1 MKKLT
6 WFELAMVG
14 IGIIASCFVVSFI
27 VKCKFNLETDFLSSA
42 ATIFAAVVAMLL
54 FNDWREQQKFA
65 LIEKYQ
71 DLLKEAGNSLFLN
84 YSKFH
89 IRVKTVRNQ
98 YAFPATEAEKNQ
110 FIKMDTL
117 EVRDL
122 VQGLLTNLLHS
133 STLLHEY
140 SICMLR
146 VNSEFSNSTHYKD
159 IMSYRD
165 NLCNSYKQLADIN
178 DDEVLRYTFELAN
191 LADKGEVS
199 SSIHQFK
206 ELCGYSCVDFL
217 NNILLDN
224 K

>member
-1 MKKLT
+1 MKKYNE
-6 WFELAMVG
+6 FELIG
-14 IGIIASCFVVSFI
+14 IGVTLLVLCILISIIGKHVFD
-27 VKCKFNLETDFLSSA
+27 LEGDYLSA
-42 ATIFAAVVAMLL
+42 AATLFAAVVATLL

-98 YAFPATEAEKNQ
+98 YVFPATEVEKNQ

-122 VQGLLTNLLHS
+122 VQGMLTDLLHS

-146 VNSEFSNSTHYKD
+146 VNSEYSNSIHYKD
-159 IMSYRD
+159 IVRYRN
-165 NLCNSYKQLADIN
+165 NLNNSYNLLANVKEDEALIYTIELAKLADQ
-178 DDEVLRYTFELAN
+178 
-191 LADKGEVS
+191 GEVA

-217 NNILLDN
+217 NNLLLDN

>member
-1 MKKLT
+1 MKKHTLY
-6 WFELAMVG
+6 EISM
-14 IGIIASCFVVSFI
+14 IGLILLLICIIVALI
-27 VKCKFNLETDFLSSA
+27 GKHALGLEGDYLSA
-42 ATIFAAVVAMLL
+42 AATLFAAVVAMLL

-89 IRVKTVRNQ
+89 LRVKTVRNQ
-98 YAFPATEAEKNQ
+98 YAFPATDNEKNQ
-110 FIKMDTL
+110 FITMNKL
-117 EVRDL
+117 EIGDL
-122 VQGLLTNLLHS
+122 VQHLLIELLHS
-133 STLLHEY
+133 STLLQEY
-140 SICMLR
+140 SICLVR
-146 VNSEFSNSTHYKD
+146 IDSKYSNSIHYKD
-159 IMSYRD
+159 IVRYRN
-165 NLCNSYKQLADIN
+165 NLNNSYNLLANVKEDEALIYTIELAKLADQ
-178 DDEVLRYTFELAN
+178 
-191 LADKGEVS
+191 GEVA

>member
-1 MKKLT
+1 MIGLILLLVCII
-6 WFELAMVG
+6 LALVG
-14 IGIIASCFVVSFI
+14 KHIFD
-27 VKCKFNLETDFLSSA
+27 LEGDFLSAA
-42 ATIFAAVVAMLL
+42 ATLFAAVVAMLL

-122 VQGLLTNLLHS
+122 VQGLLTDLLHS

-146 VNSEFSNSTHYKD
+146 VNSEYSNSIHYKD
-159 IMSYRD
+159 IMRYRD

-191 LADKGEVS
+191 LADKGEIA

-206 ELCGYSCVDFL
+206 ELCGYSCVEFL
-217 NNILLDN
+217 NNLLLDN